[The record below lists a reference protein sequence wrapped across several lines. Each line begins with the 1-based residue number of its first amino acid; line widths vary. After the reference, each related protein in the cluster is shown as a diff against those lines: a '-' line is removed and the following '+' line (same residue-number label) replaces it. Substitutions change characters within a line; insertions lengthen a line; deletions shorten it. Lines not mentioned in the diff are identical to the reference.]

1 MINCCKICGE
11 SYLVP
16 LWHACDV
23 GFYRCLICGCDSSDK
38 TYEEVKHIYC
48 IDYLKHN
55 GTAEENAEQM
65 QTNIDWFEVYRKVAP
80 SKDFLD
86 IGHNEGGG
94 LLAMQRMGW
103 RVHGFDVNP
112 VCDYGPHTTIAPCF
126 AANLFPQKYGA
137 VLCREVIEHVEG
149 WRQLLIEIH
158 NVMLPGGLLQ
168 LQTPLP
174 DRKNGPMVYQLAHL
188 QIFTPHALKLYCRDA
203 GFEVLDWMLWY
214 GGERQPGQCGM
225 LKRL

>member
-1 MINCCKICGE
+1 LIHNCKVCSE

-16 LWHACDV
+16 LWSAGDA

-38 TYEEVKHIYC
+38 NYADVKHIYNER
-48 IDYLKHN
+48 YLDHN
-55 GTAEENAEQM
+55 GTAEQNAGEM
-65 QTNIDWFEVYRKVAP
+65 QCNIDWFETYRSVAP

-94 LLAMQRMGW
+94 LLAMQRKGW

-112 VCDYGPHTTIAPCF
+112 VCNYGPHTTIAPYF
-126 AANLFPQKYGA
+126 AANLFPQKYG
-137 VLCREVIEHVEG
+137 VVMCREVIEHVEG
-149 WRQLLIEIH
+149 WRQFLMEIH
-158 NVMLPGGLLQ
+158 EVMLPGGLLQ

-174 DRKNGPMVYQLAHL
+174 DRKNGPLVYQLAHL